1 MSFNWQSAIEKS
13 EMNLIV
19 GLGNPGSEY
28 EWTRH
33 NVGFLLIDELA
44 ADAAVIVKRRE
55 CRALVG
61 SGIIEGQRSK
71 LVKPQTF
78 MNLSGESLACLI
90 AKDELAD
97 AGKSLIVV
105 SDDLALPFGT
115 IRLRARGSAGGHNGL
130 KSIIAAL
137 GTNEFIRLRIGIQP
151 EHPVS
156 DARKFVLD
164 EFASAERRAL
174 KETLERGADAV
185 RSVLRD
191 GLAKAMSLY
200 N

>member
-1 MSFNWQSAIEKS
+1 MYF
-13 EMNLIV
+13 IV

-33 NVGFLLIDELA
+33 NVGFLLIDKLA
-44 ADAAVIVKRRE
+44 ADAGVMVKRRE
-55 CRALVG
+55 CRSLVG
-61 SGIIEGQRSK
+61 SGVIEGQRAK
-71 LVKPQTF
+71 LVKPHTF
-78 MNLSGESLACLI
+78 MNLSGEALGCLI
-90 AKDELAD
+90 AKDEPAEI
-97 AGKSLIVV
+97 GKALIVI

-137 GTNEFIRLRIGIQP
+137 GTNEFMRLRIGISP

-156 DARKFVLD
+156 DSKKFVLN
-164 EFASAERRAL
+164 EFGLVERRAL
-174 KETLERGADAV
+174 KEILDRSAEAV